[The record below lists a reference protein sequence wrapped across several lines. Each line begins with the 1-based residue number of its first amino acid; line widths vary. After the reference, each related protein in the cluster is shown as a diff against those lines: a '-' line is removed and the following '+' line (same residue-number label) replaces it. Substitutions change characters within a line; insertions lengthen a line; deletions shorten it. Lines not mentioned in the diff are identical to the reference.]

1 METEVAPQILAVLN
15 EGRLSG
21 PRLSPVD
28 IVAKMGVFDAREK
41 AYDHAWLAT
50 GDIVIAT
57 VWAERV
63 SLGADG
69 RWFCLESLDTQL
81 RPDGRP
87 RAPNQ
92 VQKAI
97 DRLALLKRTLKDE
110 KGFRAVL
117 QTNRVAIADFE
128 SDKNAKVSMRVRDPE
143 EWHVAAWEA
152 EQQFAVL
159 VRGPR
164 GWTPTAAEIDAA
176 RARCGIPEAKPEAVA
191 AQNASPE
198 ERQSAAVAYV
208 MKHFAGY
215 GYKPEDVRSQSLG
228 YDIEVTNAKGAKL
241 LRVAVKGTSPK
252 SPNFGLT
259 QDELKC
265 STREPL
271 WKLLVVTDTLSAAPT
286 HKIYKPTEVEQAEGF
301 ESAE

>member
-1 METEVAPQILAVLN
+1 METEVNPLVLAVLN
-15 EGRLSG
+15 EERLSG

-57 VWAERV
+57 IWAERV
-63 SLGADG
+63 SISADG
-69 RWFCLESLDTQL
+69 HWFCLESLDTQL
-81 RPDGRP
+81 RSDGRP

-92 VQKAI
+92 IQKAV
-97 DRLALLKRTLKDE
+97 DRAALLKRTLKED
-110 KGFRAVL
+110 KGFRALL
-117 QTNRVAIADFE
+117 QTNRVAIADLE
-128 SDKNAKVSMRVRDPE
+128 SDKNAKVSTRVRDPE

-152 EQQFAVL
+152 EQQLAVL

-164 GWTPTAAEIDAA
+164 GWTPAAAEIDAA
-176 RARCGIPEAKPEAVA
+176 RARCGIPEAKPEAIA
-191 AQNASPE
+191 AQNASSQE
-198 ERQSAAVAYV
+198 IQSAAIAYV

-215 GYKPEDVRSQSLG
+215 GYKPEDVREQNLG

-241 LRVAVKGTSPK
+241 LRVAVRGVAPK
-252 SPNFGLT
+252 APTFGLT
-259 QDELKC
+259 KDELKC

-271 WKLLVVTDTLSAAPT
+271 WKLLVVSDAMSAAPT

-301 ESAE
+301 EASA

>member
-1 METEVAPQILAVLN
+1 MESEVNPQVLAVLN
-15 EGRLSG
+15 EERLSG

-63 SLGADG
+63 SLGDGG
-69 RWFCLESLDTQL
+69 RWFCLDSLDTQQ

-97 DRLALLKRTLKDE
+97 DRLALLKRTLKE
-110 KGFRAVL
+110 ERGFRAVL
-117 QTNRVAIADFE
+117 QTNRVAIADVE
-128 SDKNAKVSMRVRDPE
+128 SDKNAKVSTRVRDPE
-143 EWHVAAWEA
+143 EWHVAAWDA

-164 GWTPTAAEIDAA
+164 GFVPSDAQVQEA
-176 RARCGIPEAKPEAVA
+176 RARCGIPEPVA
-191 AQNASPE
+191 PDPNASRIFSPE
-198 ERQSAAVAYV
+198 ELQAAAMAYV
-208 MKHFAGY
+208 TKHFAGY
-215 GYKPEDVRSQSLG
+215 GYKPEDVRSQNLG

-241 LRVAVKGTSPK
+241 LRVAVKGTTPK
-252 SPNFGLT
+252 GPNFSLS
-259 QDELKC
+259 QQELKC

-271 WKLLVVTDTLSAAPT
+271 WKLLVVTDVTGPAAA
-286 HKIYKPTEVEQAEGF
+286 HKIYKPTEVEQAEGYT
-301 ESAE
+301 AA